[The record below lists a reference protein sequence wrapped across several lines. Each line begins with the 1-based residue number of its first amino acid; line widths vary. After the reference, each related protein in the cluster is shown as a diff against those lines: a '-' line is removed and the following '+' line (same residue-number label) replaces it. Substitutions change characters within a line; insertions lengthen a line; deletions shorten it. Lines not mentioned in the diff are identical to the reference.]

1 MKKNL
6 IIIYDAFIVTTI
18 FLFKWAFIIF
28 RKRGA
33 ENLPLTSKFLK
44 KNGLYPI
51 INHYYDPKFKYSKD
65 EKEFYLNR
73 NLKSIE
79 LKKQNQ
85 LNLLKKLN
93 FKNELLE
100 LNLNQGSKNFNF
112 KFDNGSF
119 EKGDAEIYYQMIRYF
134 KPKKIIEVGSGHSTL
149 IAMEAVK
156 ENKNEN
162 SKTSIKCIEPY
173 ENLWLEKF
181 DLEILREPLEKT
193 KLNWR
198 EELNENDIFFLD
210 SSHIIRPDGDVL
222 KFYLEILPTLK
233 KGVIIHIHDIFTP
246 KNYLPNWTFDK
257 IRLWNEQYLLEGILA
272 NSNKY
277 EVLLSLNYLKNN
289 YFEIFKNNC
298 PYLENTSEPGS
309 IYLRVS

>member
-6 IIIYDAFIVTTI
+6 ILIYDIFIVITI
-18 FLFKWAFIIF
+18 FLFKWVFITF

-51 INHYYDPKFKYSKD
+51 INHYYDPKFRYSKD
-65 EKEFYLNR
+65 EKKMYLKR
-73 NLKSIE
+73 NLNLIE
-79 LKKQNQ
+79 LKEQNQ

-193 KLNWR
+193 KLNWSQ
-198 EELNENDIFFLD
+198 ELTENDIFFLD

-222 KFYLEILPTLK
+222 KFYLEILPNLK

-277 EVLLSLNYLKNN
+277 EILLSLNYLKNN
-289 YFEIFKNNC
+289 YFENIKNSC
-298 PYLENTSEPGS
+298 PYLENSSEPGS